1 LVVKQ
6 ALGVCIGVSVLIT
19 GDLLLKLLDLE
30 LLEPVIA
37 SLFCQGAA
45 VALLWPL
52 YSYRADQV
60 DFEVY
65 RGEAPDS
72 ALGAS
77 GHH

>member
-1 LVVKQ
+1 
-6 ALGVCIGVSVLIT
+6 
-19 GDLLLKLLDLE
+19 LE

-60 DFEVY
+60 DFGVY
-65 RGEAPDS
+65 RGDAPDS